1 MTDKQ
6 IEASKKQ
13 LPLHFKDMTVEQRR
27 EYEELSCREM
37 INSCLVYGE
46 ARYNFYD
53 PNTGE
58 FGIYAQNYIKSLG
71 EDTVVKLFN
80 EQSADFAKAIV
91 KKNVHQDSE
100 GVTYN
105 SVIWEDEQ

>member
-6 IEASKKQ
+6 IKQ
-13 LPLHFKDMTVEQRR
+13 AYATIPQYPERNEEQQKL
-27 EYEELSCREM
+27 YDELSCRDM

-46 ARYNFYD
+46 SYNFYK
-53 PNTGE
+53 PETGE
-58 FGIYAQNYIKSLG
+58 FGMYAQRHIKTLG
-71 EDTVVKLFN
+71 INTVIRLYN
-80 EQSADFAKAIV
+80 EQCEDFAKAIV

>member
-6 IEASKKQ
+6 IKAARAI
-13 LPLHFKDMTVEQRR
+13 LPHNLADMTEEQYRV
-27 EYEELSCREM
+27 YNELQCREM
-37 INSCLVYGE
+37 INSCLVYGQ
-46 ARYNFYD
+46 AYCFYD
-53 PNTGE
+53 VKTGKL
-58 FGIYAQNYIKSLG
+58 GCYADHYLRTLDASTIKR
-71 EDTVVKLFN
+71 LFN

-105 SVIWEDEQ
+105 SVIWADEQ